1 MGRLADPV
9 DVTALLRQW
18 GAGDATAVEQLI
30 PLVHH
35 ELRRIARSHMARER
49 VGHTLQPTALVNE
62 AYLRLIQVQRVT
74 WKDRAHFY
82 AMSARVMRRVLVDF
96 ARARRYQKR
105 GAGVEFVVFD
115 EDLPVGNE
123 CPASVV
129 ALNDAIE
136 ALTRIDPRKSQIIEM
151 RFFAGLSVE
160 DTAQALNVSVDTV
173 MRDWRLAKAW
183 LSREMK
189 RTSG

>member
-1 MGRLADPV
+1 
-9 DVTALLRQW
+9 
-18 GAGDATAVEQLI
+18 
-30 PLVHH
+30 
-35 ELRRIARSHMARER
+35 
-49 VGHTLQPTALVNE
+49 
-62 AYLRLIQVQRVT
+62 
-74 WKDRAHFY
+74 
-82 AMSARVMRRVLVDF
+82 MSARVMRRVLVDF

-105 GAGVEFVVFD
+105 GGGGEFVVYD
-115 EDLPVGNE
+115 EDLPVASE
-123 CPASVV
+123 YPASVV

-136 ALTRIDPRKSQIIEM
+136 ALTRIDPRKGQIIEM
-151 RFFAGLSVE
+151 EFFAGLSVE